1 MKKIISVT
9 AMGISWGFTVLVFY
23 MTVSA
28 IINSDFFSNL
38 TSAEFIKQVIC
49 SAIVGLGFSV
59 PSLIYRNE
67 NLSRWLQVVIHLGI
81 GFAIYICVA
90 FYAGWIPI
98 EFGLLPVVISLVI
111 SVVFALLAWMCFSL
125 YYRKQAE
132 KINEKIIEKQ
142 GRN

>member
-49 SAIVGLGFSV
+49 SGVVGLGFTV
-59 PSLIYRNE
+59 PTLVYRSE
-67 NLSRWLQVVIHLGI
+67 SLSRWLQVLVHLGI
-81 GFAIYICVA
+81 GFVIYISVA
-90 FYAGWIPI
+90 FYAGWIPT
-98 EFGLLPVVISLVI
+98 EFGFLTVAISIAASIVLTLLIWL
-111 SVVFALLAWMCFSL
+111 CFSL

-132 KINEKIIEKQ
+132 KINRKIFEKQ

>member
-1 MKKIISVT
+1 MRKIISTT
-9 AMGISWGFTVLVFY
+9 ALGISWGFTVLVLY
-23 MTVSA
+23 MTVSSL
-28 IINSDFFSNL
+28 INADFFSNL
-38 TSAEFIKQVIC
+38 TSAEFIKNVIC
-49 SAIVGLGFSV
+49 AAITGLGFSV

-98 EFGLLPVVISLVI
+98 EFGLLPVAISI
-111 SVVFALLAWMCFSL
+111 AASVVFTLLIWLCFSI

-132 KINEKIIEKQ
+132 KINKKIFEKQ